1 MCGSSSL
8 AEDVVQDVF
17 LAVIEDAARYQP
29 GRSGVLPWLLGIAAN
44 HVRRWRHR
52 RILLPLP
59 MAGTSEGQRMTA
71 TYQLQRVVRA
81 EPDPSLFKVPS
92 DYTVERAA
100 GRSGSG
106 Q

>member
-1 MCGSSSL
+1 
-8 AEDVVQDVF
+8 
-17 LAVIEDAARYQP
+17 
-29 GRSGVLPWLLGIAAN
+29 
-44 HVRRWRHR
+44 
-52 RILLPLP
+52 